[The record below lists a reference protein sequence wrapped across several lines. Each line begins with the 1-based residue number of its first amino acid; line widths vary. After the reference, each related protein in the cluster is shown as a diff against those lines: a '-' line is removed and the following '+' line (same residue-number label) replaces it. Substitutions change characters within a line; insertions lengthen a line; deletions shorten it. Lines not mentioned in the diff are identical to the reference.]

1 MKADQHTTIS
11 ITTGTVLKTLLL
23 IILVAL
29 LFFLRDIVLD
39 VLVAIVI
46 SSAIEPPVKTLR
58 RAGIPRVLSIALMY
72 VALLVG
78 FFAIFYFFLPLLF
91 EDIAAFVSAIPSYLE
106 AINSS
111 GVLDHYTEIF
121 GISTVPITSTAG
133 VFESF
138 QSFMSTTFLGQSFS
152 SVGGIF
158 SGVFSFVIIFV
169 FSFYFAVI
177 ETGVDDFLEI
187 IMPKAYKRYALG
199 LWKRV
204 QHKIGL
210 WMQGQI
216 LLALIM
222 GVLVFLG
229 LTILGVPNAFLLAV
243 LAAVFEIIPV
253 FGPALAALPAIAI
266 AFTAGGLT
274 LGLLTI
280 ALYVIAQQF
289 ENHLIYPLVV
299 TRVVGVPPL
308 LVILALIIGAQLA
321 GFLGIILSV
330 PIAASIQEFIRD
342 LKANRIRAEYMA
354 DA

>member
-1 MKADQHTTIS
+1 MKSSQSTIIS
-11 ITTGTVLKTLLL
+11 ISTGTVLKTLLL
-23 IILVAL
+23 IILLAL
-29 LFFLRDIVLD
+29 LFILRDIVLN

-46 SSAIEPPVKTLR
+46 ASAIEPPVNALR
-58 RAGIPRVLSIALMY
+58 KAGVPRILSIVLMY
-72 VALLVG
+72 VGLLLA
-78 FFAIFYFFLPLLF
+78 FFSVFYFFLPLLF
-91 EDIAAFVSAIPSYLE
+91 EDVAAFVSAVPTYVE

-111 GVLDHYTEIF
+111 GVLDQYTEMF
-121 GISTVPITSTAG
+121 GVSTVSATSAAG
-133 VFESF
+133 VFASF
-138 QSFMSTTFLGQSFS
+138 QAFMSSTFLGSAFS

-187 IMPKAYKRYALG
+187 IVPKAYKRYALG

-210 WMQGQI
+210 WMQGQ
-216 LLALIM
+216 LLLGLIM

-229 LTILGVPNAFLLAV
+229 LTILGVPNALLLAV
-243 LAAVFEIIPV
+243 LAALFEIIPV
-253 FGPALAALPAIAI
+253 FGPALAAIPAIAI

-274 LGLLTI
+274 LGLLTT
-280 ALYVIAQQF
+280 AMYVIAQQF

-321 GFLGIILSV
+321 GFIGIILSM

-342 LKANRIRAEYMA
+342 LKADRIRAEYSA
-354 DA
+354 EA